1 MRPKP
6 KFPLVRPPTVF
17 KHSQKRCPQ
26 IAPIQAEV
34 KEKDL
39 ALIHKDEEIKNL
51 KARSQIVVKSAED
64 IKTATASQVKKVKK
78 AAAADLAMT
87 QSAMANL
94 TAAAAQQKR
103 EYKDQTKEARRSL
116 RAASRR
122 IEAITTAHGENERL
136 KVLTAALEQERD
148 NSDARAAAAEDRL
161 GAYAEQ
167 VATLETELQL
177 AREGHAELHA
187 NHVELSD
194 GLEKA
199 HEALEEA
206 QVHH

>member
-1 MRPKP
+1 M
-6 KFPLVRPPTVF
+6 
-17 KHSQKRCPQ
+17 
-26 IAPIQAEV
+26 
-34 KEKDL
+34 
-39 ALIHKDEEIKNL
+39 
-51 KARSQIVVKSAED
+51 VKSAED

-122 IEAITTAHGENERL
+122 IEELEREVTNLHEFRTRAETAEARLASAQQQITAITTAHGENERL

-148 NSDARAAAAEDRL
+148 NADARAAAAEDRL

-187 NHVELSD
+187 DHVELSD

-199 HEALEEA
+199 HEALEET
-206 QVHH
+206 QVHP